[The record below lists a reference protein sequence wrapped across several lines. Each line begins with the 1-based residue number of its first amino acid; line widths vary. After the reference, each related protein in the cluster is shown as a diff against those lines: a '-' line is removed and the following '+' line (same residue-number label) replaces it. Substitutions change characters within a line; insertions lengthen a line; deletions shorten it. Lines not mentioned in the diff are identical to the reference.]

1 MMKKFISRSVLF
13 ILPFVLMAYVTDI
26 FISKN
31 LKKISSYKEGEFSV
45 WNDLYEGK
53 IKAEIVIYG
62 SSRAW
67 LHIDPSM
74 MEDSLH
80 ITTYN
85 LGINSHNFWMEN
97 FRHKLLLKYN
107 SKPRLII
114 HSLGFSTM
122 EKRADLFNADQFL
135 PYMLFNKE
143 MEATIIGYK
152 GYTKADFYIPLLRY
166 YGKRDA
172 LLRVFQ
178 YCINPSNNPVKRIKG
193 YEGVED
199 LSWHNDLDKVKKK
212 MKYNEVKI
220 DTTTI
225 SLFEKYIIDC
235 KKQNI
240 RVLLLNTPEFI
251 DGQLFTK
258 NLKDV
263 IKIYKDIS
271 TKYDVPF
278 YDFSNDSMSYQ
289 KKYFF
294 NAEHLNKL
302 GAETFT
308 KKLIDTLK
316 RSALLDGIKTTL
328 SFQGH

>member
-1 MMKKFISRSVLF
+1 MTRAGSRHDRTT
-13 ILPFVLMAYVTDI
+13 PARNHAAQRALM
-26 FISKN
+26 
-31 LKKISSYKEGEFSV
+31 G
-45 WNDLYEGK
+45 
-53 IKAEIVIYG
+53 
-62 SSRAW
+62 
-67 LHIDPSM
+67 
-74 MEDSLH
+74 
-80 ITTYN
+80 TTPRTR
-85 LGINSHNFWMEN
+85 S
-97 FRHKLLLKYN
+97 
-107 SKPRLII
+107 RLIRRARSTTGQRI
-114 HSLGFSTM
+114 TPARRALASTM

-263 IKIYKDIS
+263 IQIYKNIS